1 MAEVGAA
8 VGLSLSKADYLK
20 RYLSDASDEKKKRKK
35 KKPKAAA
42 IAPRSRI
49 VDDDVD
55 FTTTLPGNLENTLD
69 EDVGDDDPTVAEV
82 IDERPDH
89 VKRLEAYRQTD
100 SKWRLMNKTDKGNF
114 CPNEMFKHNNIN

>member
-100 SKWRLMNKTDKGNF
+100 SKWRLMNKTDKGSGQR
-114 CPNEMFKHNNIN
+114 KL